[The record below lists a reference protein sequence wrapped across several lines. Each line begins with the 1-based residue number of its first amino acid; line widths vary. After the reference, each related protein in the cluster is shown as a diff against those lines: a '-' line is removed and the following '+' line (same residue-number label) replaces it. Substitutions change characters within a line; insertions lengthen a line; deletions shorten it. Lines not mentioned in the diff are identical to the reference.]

1 MKGIRIC
8 TFNLTAFY
16 VCTGVTHMVEF
27 MGQLDIKK
35 RELFPNVVLMV
46 DAPPVDTW
54 SIYCVEKIT

>member
-1 MKGIRIC
+1 MKGIHIC

-46 DAPPVDTW
+46 DAPPVDT
-54 SIYCVEKIT
+54 